1 MSELDIVI
9 LAAGLGK
16 RMYSDT
22 PKVLHTLADKSLLT
36 HVVETSFTLHP
47 IQRPIVICGH
57 LADLLRHRL
66 AYLDVTWIEQDQQL
80 GTAHA
85 LQQAL
90 PALSDDHRVLVLYG
104 DVPLIST
111 QTLKKFIAATPTNAL
126 GIITAHLS
134 NPTGYGRIIRDANN
148 KVTKIIEEKD
158 ATDQQRAIQEIN
170 SGIYLIPANCLS
182 RWLPKIN
189 NHNTQKEYYLTDIL
203 SLATADNIEIV
214 TSHPHSYEE
223 ILGVNDRL
231 QLSQLERTY
240 QRWQAE
246 KFLRQGVTLRDPNRF
261 DLRGE
266 AHIGKDVTIDVN
278 VILEGKVTIGN
289 HCVIGPNTILRNVKL
304 ADHVEVR
311 ANSLIDGA
319 EIDTHCVIGPFARI
333 RPGTEIASFAHI
345 GNFVE
350 VKNSLIDAYTKINH
364 LSYIGDS
371 EIGKRVNIGAGTIT
385 CNYDGVNK
393 HKTIIA
399 DEVFIGS
406 NSQLV
411 APVTIGEKA
420 TIGAGSTITRDA
432 PANQLTVARA
442 KQLTIKN
449 WQRPQKEES

>member
-104 DVPLIST
+104 DVPLISA
-111 QTLKKFIAATPTNAL
+111 QTLKEFIASTPTNAL
-126 GIITAHLS
+126 GIITTHLS

-203 SLATADNIEIV
+203 SLAAADNIEIV

-246 KFLRQGVTLRDPNRF
+246 KFLRQGVTLLDPNRF

-333 RPGTEIASFAHI
+333 RPGTEIASFARI